1 MLQRKKLIIGAI
13 ITMIIIT
20 SGIVLIRKTG
30 RETNSVNTT
39 ASVQPSPVISEKDPP
54 QIISTKPDS
63 LINTDDTIV
72 SADEII
78 EITFNRSLENEGE
91 FKVRIEP
98 KTDFK
103 IEMANGRKTAKI
115 IPLAPYTLGSTYT
128 LFIGPETKF
137 DGVGRWGE
145 EKILHFRTVRYR
157 GV

>member
-1 MLQRKKLIIGAI
+1 MPSKKVFLTLVLVILIITFGWTRI
-13 ITMIIIT
+13 KKSVT
-20 SGIVLIRKTG
+20 
-30 RETNSVNTT
+30 EVNTN
-39 ASVQPSPVISEKDPP
+39 QPPSMPQTDQSSSP

-63 LINTDDTIV
+63 LINTDYTIV

-98 KTDFK
+98 KMDFK
-103 IEMANGRKTAKI
+103 IEMANGRKSAKI
-115 IPLAPYTLGSTYT
+115 IPLRPYDLGSTYT

-137 DGVGRWGE
+137 DGVGRWGQ
-145 EKILHFRTVRYR
+145 EKIFHFRTIKYT